1 MPGTLFADTF
11 YWLALIDPR
20 DDWHV
25 RARAVS
31 RRHAD
36 SRILTT
42 DEVLVEVLNALSGRR
57 PTVRQA
63 AATNVERILSNQQV
77 DVVPQTRD
85 SLLAGLGFYRSRPDK
100 GYSLT
105 DCVSML
111 TMRAHGVA
119 EVLTHDHHFEQEGFV
134 LLLR

>member
-1 MPGTLFADTF
+1 MPRTLSADTF

-20 DDWHV
+20 DDWHR

-31 RRHAD
+31 QRYAD
-36 SRILTT
+36 ARILTT

-63 AATNVERILSNQQV
+63 AATNVERILGNHNV

-85 SLLAGLGFYRSRPDK
+85 SLVAGLTLYKSRPDK